1 MANSVVNE
9 LDWLLDDL
17 VSQVAGAE
25 RAVVLSADG
34 LLIGRSSNLSEED
47 GEHLSAV
54 ASAFQSLARSTGRHF
69 GGGQVR
75 QTVVEMDHAFLFVT
89 AAGRGA
95 CLALLTAEDID
106 MGMVAYAMNMM
117 VKRVGAV
124 LSAAPRVEP
133 HHAMTDNDR
142 DGFGDIGG
150 DDEETWFEEGQRGS
164 GALVRGDGR
173 PDPIGQLRP
182 RHDDAGRGTV
192 FSRGGHAPSR
202 RVCEDRASVP
212 AADVRRGGRRS
223 HRSPPAAGEGS
234 AQ

>member
-1 MANSVVNE
+1 MANTGVNE

-17 VSQVAGAE
+17 LRQIAGAN

-34 LLIGRSSNLSEED
+34 LLIGRSSNMTEQD

-54 ASAFQSLARSTGRHF
+54 ASAFQSLAKGTGRHF

-95 CLALLTAEDID
+95 CLALLTSEEAD

-124 LSAAPRVEP
+124 LSAAPRVEQ
-133 HHAMTDNDR
+133 HTAT
-142 DGFGDIGG
+142 
-150 DDEETWFEEGQRGS
+150 
-164 GALVRGDGR
+164 
-173 PDPIGQLRP
+173 
-182 RHDDAGRGTV
+182 
-192 FSRGGHAPSR
+192 
-202 RVCEDRASVP
+202 
-212 AADVRRGGRRS
+212 
-223 HRSPPAAGEGS
+223 
-234 AQ
+234 